1 MQKGGLE
8 MIVARFAVATVASLL
23 VLLLLNMFVFPL
35 VFPGGVAAK
44 FANMRPTPLVSLHFA
59 ALLTTAVLLTALC
72 AVLRGAGSSLAAAG
86 IGAMAGLLA
95 ALPSALH
102 TSALARPPIPGE
114 ISAVL
119 WTTIT
124 WALAGGVAHAAFWW
138 HRAA

>member
-1 MQKGGLE
+1 VD
-8 MIVARFAVATVASLL
+8 IARSVNASVASLV

-35 VFPGGVAAK
+35 VFPVGVASK
-44 FANMRPTPLVSLHFA
+44 FANARPAPLVALHLA
-59 ALLTTAVLLTALC
+59 AFIATAVLLTALC
-72 AVLRGAGSSLAAAG
+72 AVPRKPRSTLAAAG

-102 TSALARPPIPGE
+102 TGALARLPISGE

-119 WTTIT
+119 WTTFT
-124 WALAGGVAHAAFWW
+124 WTLAAGVAHATYWW

>member
-1 MQKGGLE
+1 MN
-8 MIVARFAVATVASLL
+8 VARFVGAAVAALV

-35 VFPGGVAAK
+35 VFPGGVASK
-44 FANMRPTPLVSLHFA
+44 FADTRPTPLISLHLA
-59 ALLTTAVLLTALC
+59 AFLTTAVLLTALC
-72 AVLRGAGSSLAAAG
+72 AVRRWAGSSWAAAG
-86 IGAMAGLLA
+86 IGAIAGLLA

-124 WALAGGVAHAAFWW
+124 WALAAGAAHATFWW
-138 HRAA
+138 RRAA

>member
-1 MQKGGLE
+1 MN
-8 MIVARFAVATVASLL
+8 IARFVGATVAALV

-35 VFPGGVAAK
+35 IFPGGVASK
-44 FANMRPTPLVSLHFA
+44 FANTRPTPLVALHLA
-59 ALLTTAVLLTALC
+59 AFLTTAALLTALC
-72 AVLRGAGSSLAAAG
+72 AVQRGAGSNLAAAE

-102 TSALARPPIPGE
+102 TSALAQLPLTGE

-124 WALAGGVAHAAFWW
+124 WALAAGVAHRAFWW
-138 HRAA
+138 HRST